1 MLKCSTY
8 IPEMADSFY
17 GASEEDDDVH
27 QWLPSE
33 ILRDIGA
40 VIDPCEGRRAI
51 VEDLAACLADVL
63 FGSAVQRTTT
73 QHHATVGPLPAMVD
87 NKYQCYH
94 APPSMGVRPFMSNGG
109 MMLDRVPIAPPRL
122 APEMRTPL
130 LLVATSAPALPPP
143 PTKQRDA
150 GGTGFF
156 LPHTEAYNKRTSKAP
171 RATKTPRHVKRQQ
184 WLSK

>member
-1 MLKCSTY
+1 
-8 IPEMADSFY
+8 
-17 GASEEDDDVH
+17 
-27 QWLPSE
+27 
-33 ILRDIGA
+33 
-40 VIDPCEGRRAI
+40 
-51 VEDLAACLADVL
+51 
-63 FGSAVQRTTT
+63 
-73 QHHATVGPLPAMVD
+73 
-87 NKYQCYH
+87 
-94 APPSMGVRPFMSNGG
+94 MSNGG